1 LPVFLIILFIR
12 CLITFET
19 IASDLGELMINAI
32 ENCYLV
38 KMKRFIIVPIIVFL
52 LFSCQ
57 NSNNTVESKESIKE
71 EEPYFRPDYHY
82 AQQTPDSLRTPE
94 QHVLLKKL
102 SIVLYEN
109 LAVKDNKMVFN
120 LSEKEFVAKGIP
132 VEYYK
137 LIQKDLVNNN
147 KHIKE
152 NNILNVDSIL
162 KESNK
167 QIKKS
172 IDLQ

>member
-1 LPVFLIILFIR
+1 
-12 CLITFET
+12 
-19 IASDLGELMINAI
+19 
-32 ENCYLV
+32 
-38 KMKRFIIVPIIVFL
+38 MKRFIIVPIMVFI
-52 LFSCQ
+52 LFSCR
-57 NSNNTVESKESIKE
+57 NSNNTVKSKEITKE
-71 EEPYFRPDYHY
+71 KEPYFRPDYHY

-94 QHVLLKKL
+94 QNALLKKL

-132 VEYYK
+132 VEYYE
-137 LIQKDLVNNN
+137 LIQKDLINNN
-147 KHIKE
+147 KFFKE
-152 NNILNVDSIL
+152 NNYTNVDSIL
-162 KESNK
+162 IESNK

>member
-1 LPVFLIILFIR
+1 
-12 CLITFET
+12 
-19 IASDLGELMINAI
+19 
-32 ENCYLV
+32 
-38 KMKRFIIVPIIVFL
+38 MKRFIIVPIMVFI

-57 NSNNTVESKESIKE
+57 NSNNTVESKEIAKE
-71 EEPYFRPDYHY
+71 EEPYFRPDYQY

-94 QHVLLKKL
+94 QNVLLKKL

-132 VEYYK
+132 VEYYE
-137 LIQKDLVNNN
+137 LIQKDMVNNN
-147 KHIKE
+147 KFIKE
-152 NNILNVDSIL
+152 NKITNMDSIL
-162 KESNK
+162 RESNK

>member
-1 LPVFLIILFIR
+1 
-12 CLITFET
+12 
-19 IASDLGELMINAI
+19 
-32 ENCYLV
+32 
-38 KMKRFIIVPIIVFL
+38 MKRFITVPIMVFI

-57 NSNNTVESKESIKE
+57 NSNNTVESKEIAKE
-71 EEPYFRPDYHY
+71 EEPYFRLDYHY

-94 QHVLLKKL
+94 QNVLLKKL

-132 VEYYK
+132 VEYYE
-137 LIQKDLVNNN
+137 LIQKDMVNNN
-147 KHIKE
+147 KFIKE
-152 NNILNVDSIL
+152 NKITNMDSIL
-162 KESNK
+162 RESNK

>member
-1 LPVFLIILFIR
+1 
-12 CLITFET
+12 
-19 IASDLGELMINAI
+19 
-32 ENCYLV
+32 
-38 KMKRFIIVPIIVFL
+38 MKRFITVPIMVFI

-57 NSNNTVESKESIKE
+57 NSNNTVESKEIAKE

-94 QHVLLKKL
+94 QNVLLKKL

-132 VEYYK
+132 VEYYE
-137 LIQKDLVNNN
+137 LIQKDMVNNN
-147 KHIKE
+147 KFIKE
-152 NNILNVDSIL
+152 NKITNMDSIL
-162 KESNK
+162 RESNK